1 MVVSMYLNG
10 DNFHEASIVRLRANY
25 EFPSMRTVYRWLKQ
39 YNNDGTVLPNCP
51 TGNRHSTRE
60 VNGGDLINLAIFRLV
75 RPKAYI
81 DEVRAYVHN
90 RNPQNPPYSSSQIVR
105 AEQRLGL
112 SRKAASTTSDRAYL
126 PINMHRRHLYRNAAY
141 PDGVFGESTQN
152 IIDLDESKFKI
163 EDQNRKF
170 GKVVREKR
178 CDATGKYVHG
188 SNGVDLLMAIS
199 VEYVFNTI
207 QTMLQMDPEGVDDIH
222 GLVNKINGIIGD
234 MTNFKPYF
242 IHVLF
247 PNN

>member
-1 MVVSMYLNG
+1 MYLNG

-25 EFPSMRTVYRWLKQ
+25 EFSSMRTVYRWLKR
-39 YNNDGTVLPNCP
+39 YNNDGTVLPNRP

-60 VNGGDLINLAIFRLV
+60 VNGGDLINLATFRLV

-81 DEVRAYVHN
+81 DEVHAYVHN

-105 AEQRLGL
+105 AEQRL
-112 SRKAASTTSDRAYL
+112 
-126 PINMHRRHLYRNAAY
+126 
-141 PDGVFGESTQN
+141 E
-152 IIDLDESKFKI
+152 
-163 EDQNRKF
+163 
-170 GKVVREKR
+170 
-178 CDATGKYVHG
+178 YVHG

-207 QTMLQMDPEGVDDIH
+207 QTMLQMDPEGVDDVH